1 MPSELPL
8 DNISSMVAKQSE
20 EQKTITDVSP
30 ISEQERIDEIARML
44 GGLEITEQTLSHA
57 QEMIERGQQPLT

>member
-1 MPSELPL
+1 MS
-8 DNISSMVAKQSE
+8 KQSE
-20 EQKTITDVSP
+20 DQKTITDVFP
-30 ISEQERIDEIARML
+30 ISEQKRIDEIARML